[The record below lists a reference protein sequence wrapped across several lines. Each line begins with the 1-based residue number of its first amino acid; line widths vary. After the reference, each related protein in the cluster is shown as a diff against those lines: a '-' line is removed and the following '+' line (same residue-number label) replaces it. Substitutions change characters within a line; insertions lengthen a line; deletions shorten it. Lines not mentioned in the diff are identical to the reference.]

1 MYEVRQILF
10 NGVLKEI
17 LLRTDDIK
25 EVIRFMNDTIND
37 SVNKI
42 TEENF
47 FEFYEIFDS
56 KKGINNYQ
64 LLNELKK
71 VEVI

>member
-17 LLRTDDIK
+17 ILRTDDIK
-25 EVIRFMNDTIND
+25 EIIRFMNDTINN
-37 SVNKI
+37 SLNKI

-64 LLNELKK
+64 LLNELKEIK
-71 VEVI
+71 EE

>member
-25 EVIRFMNDTIND
+25 KVIRFMNDTIND
-37 SVNKI
+37 SLNKI

-64 LLNELKK
+64 LLNELKEIK
-71 VEVI
+71 EE